1 MCQYKNR
8 SPHSLH
14 ARFGS
19 TRVTLPRRCQERVEC
34 GLEIALLGDA
44 AFERPDLIGALEAA
58 ADVEFE
64 RRIRAGV
71 PQRQAVRVDPRA
83 ATS

>member
-1 MCQYKNR
+1 M
-8 SPHSLH
+8 H
-14 ARFGS
+14 ARFGN

-44 AFERPDLIGALEAA
+44 AFERPDLIGAPEAV

-71 PQRQAVRVDPRA
+71 PQRDRA
-83 ATS
+83 GLPESLRRSPAYSAIV